1 MGEENSCRKSTEFG
15 TFRLPRK
22 VTSKKRADGRRALDV
37 PGNRKSKSAVGKWS
51 MASNVTLVLF
61 CTWQGF
67 VLSQFWEAKQ
77 RLFPL

>member
-51 MASNVTLVLF
+51 MASNVMLVLF